1 MWLYDPSEL
10 FLSLDFVPREGDS
23 PSEVANK
30 LTRLLI
36 LVALIMWWKSYP
48 GIEKVVLYGLIGI
61 FSIFII
67 SSNRIS
73 SNKKENFSPLVS
85 RHSMEVS
92 PAPLQSVPVEQAPSA
107 PLLPV
112 YSQPQPQPQAPMIQ
126 TYPTVPPSPAP
137 PAMYV
142 APPAP
147 PAPVNV
153 PIHVPQPTFASVPM
167 HAPAPREL
175 QRMLSAPPLER
186 IEVDDERPPQR
197 YFTPQMGFNPKIY
210 QTPMIAPRMMDNDF
224 SAVDTN
230 RPTAFNP
237 LIDYGMNDERKSFRR
252 RPAML
257 LEKTEDCVDSAELSQ
272 GDNRFYLQDIQ
283 PNVYSFSYDPT
294 PINSSIGISYTPQ
307 MPPRTSTTMCTP
319 TGNVP
324 LYTRIDPQLIRDA
337 PPGRAEELP
346 PRGPWSETYSDFVPA
361 GSTDLSQIYDP
372 RFTGYGDTYR
382 SYRDVPAGQ
391 IKYYYTDVDAY
402 KTPNFIIRNKV
413 DHVDLHQPMGNTY
426 STYPREAALE
436 DVRDQVNDDWMAQST
451 VFRED
456 MMERLMRPANAR
468 NWQLRFAPKQR
479 GARLSTF
486 TSEY

>member
-23 PSEVANK
+23 PSDVANK

-48 GIEKVVLYGLIGI
+48 SVEKVVLYGLIGI

-92 PAPLQSVPVEQAPSA
+92 PAPAPAQPPAHLPYSLPAQAPA
-107 PLLPV
+107 QFQ
-112 YSQPQPQPQAPMIQ
+112 SQIP
-126 TYPTVPPSPAP
+126 PAP
-137 PAMYV
+137 PASYSAPPASYS

-153 PIHVPQPTFASVPM
+153 QIHVPQPTFYSVPM

-175 QRMLSAPPLER
+175 QRMLSAPPLEH

-197 YFTPQMGFNPKIY
+197 YFTPQMGVNPKIY

-224 SAVDTN
+224 SSVDTN

-237 LIDYGMNDERKSFRR
+237 LIDYGMNDERKNFRSR
-252 RPAML
+252 GML
-257 LEKTEDCVDSAELSQ
+257 LEKTEDCVDSAELTQ

-294 PINSSIGISYTPQ
+294 PINSSIGISYAPQ
-307 MPPRTSTTMCTP
+307 MPQRVTRSMCTP

-361 GSTDLSQIYDP
+361 GSTDISQIYDP
-372 RFTGYGDTYR
+372 RFTGYGDAYR

-391 IKYYYTDVDAY
+391 VKYYYTDVDAY
-402 KTPNFIIRNKV
+402 KTPNFIVRNKI

-468 NWQLRFAPKQR
+468 NWQLRFAPKHR
-479 GARLSTF
+479 GANLSTF